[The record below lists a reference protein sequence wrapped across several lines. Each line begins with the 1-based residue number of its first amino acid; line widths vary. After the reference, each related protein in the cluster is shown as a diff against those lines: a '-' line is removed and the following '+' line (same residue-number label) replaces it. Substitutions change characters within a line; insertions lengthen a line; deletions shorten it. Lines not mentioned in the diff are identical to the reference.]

1 MPEPYSL
8 SELKEMFITQKIF
21 REDITKVNDRIID
34 ANAETILHMD
44 IGFKAITDEMK
55 PICKIQDDHET
66 RLKVLE
72 KDPEKDP
79 ESESAIQGGWRN
91 SVWLKR
97 GLFLGGLFIALISGF
112 GLSFTGVGP

>member
-8 SELKEMFITQKIF
+8 DELKEMFITQKIF

-72 KDPEKDP
+72 KDPEV
-79 ESESAIQGGWRN
+79 ESIIPGGWRN

-97 GLFLGGLFIALISGF
+97 GMFAGGMIFALLSGYGIS
-112 GLSFTGVGP
+112 LTGVGP